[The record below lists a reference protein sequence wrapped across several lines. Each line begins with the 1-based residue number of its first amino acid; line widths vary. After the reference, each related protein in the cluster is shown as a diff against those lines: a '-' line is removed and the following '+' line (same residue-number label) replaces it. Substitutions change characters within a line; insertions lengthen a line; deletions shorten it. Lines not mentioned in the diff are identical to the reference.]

1 MNTDSLFGILLNS
14 FRKGMSNQ
22 ALTFQEESIPSD
34 FDVNHDIEE
43 IPTVEAHDDIT
54 EENEGSF
61 NQKYHIFIVGDL

>member
-1 MNTDSLFGILLNS
+1 
-14 FRKGMSNQ
+14 MSNQ
-22 ALTFQEESIPSD
+22 TLTFQEESIPSD

-61 NQKYHIFIVGDL
+61 NQKYHIVIVGDL